1 MPSADASAPDA
12 FRLPRNV
19 KPSRYRLTLQPDLE
33 TFTFKGEQTV
43 DIEIVEPTSSV
54 ALNAAELEIGRAALR
69 RPPFDSPPEGGI
81 GGGNSPA
88 QGGNGGGLAALS
100 ISLDADAET
109 VTLDFGETLA
119 PGPAQLDLEFTGVL
133 NDRLVGFYRSEYQ
146 APNPE
151 TGESETRYLAT
162 TQFEATDARRAF
174 PCWDEP
180 AQKAV
185 FDVTLVFADGYQAVS
200 NTPIVE
206 EKILRSA
213 QNDNG
218 SGQNDNGAVQS
229 DVGPGLKSVRFA
241 ETPVMSTYLL
251 AFVVGD
257 LAAVA
262 ADAADGTRVGVWTT
276 RGKENQAGFALDTSV
291 KLLGYFNE
299 YFGIPYPLPKL
310 DHIAIPDFA
319 AGAMENWGCV
329 TYRETALLVDPENS
343 SAGTRQRVAE
353 VVAHEMAHMWFGDLV
368 TMEWWD
374 DLWLNESF
382 ASWMG
387 TKAVDWLFPDWEM
400 WTQFVNM
407 DTNRALS
414 LDGLKNSHPI
424 EQEVKNPAEVSQ
436 LFDAISYSKG
446 ASVIRMLEQFLGPE
460 VFRGGLYRYLSGNEY
475 GNART
480 QDLWAALEQESGQ
493 PVTAIMDSWVM
504 QMGYPVLQVEAERSA
519 DDAQLSL
526 SQERFVYDRPEIA
539 ELDGDA
545 PPDIPDIEDAGEIW
559 RVPVTVSAPGQV
571 TASTVMEAREAQLT
585 IPTGDWYKVNADQ
598 TGFYRVNYSGDDW
611 RRLAPAISSR
621 ELPATD
627 RLGIQNDAY
636 ALSRAGLLPITQFL
650 ELAGSYS
657 GETDASVWSD
667 LASNLRD
674 IEQLIAAEPVRPA
687 YQKFGRELFGPAAR
701 RAGWTPRPGDG
712 HLDSLLRSTVLGQAG
727 SYNDPETLAQ
737 ATELFNSYLSDP
749 EAVHPDLRGVVFSLA
764 AQAPTSDSERR
775 ATFDRLWELEGR
787 ATLQEEKIRLL
798 LSMSRFQDA
807 GLLRETLE
815 RALSPRVRS
824 QDTITVVSGVAANPV
839 GREPAWEFIKDNWAE
854 FDRRYGG
861 GGFGLMRLVSV
872 CSSFT
877 TEERRADVEGFFAEH
892 PAPAA
897 ERTIRQALERIR
909 LNIRWLEQ
917 NLPALN
923 AWFGV

>member
-1 MPSADASAPDA
+1 MPSADAVV
-12 FRLPRNV
+12 LPANV
-19 KPSRYRLTLQPDLE
+19 KPSKYRMTLQPDLG
-33 TFTFKGEQTV
+33 TFRFQGEQTV
-43 DIEIVEPTSSV
+43 NIDIVKPT
-54 ALNAAELEIGRAALR
+54 ARIMMNAAELEISDVVLRSRGASIPVHSIALEE
-69 RPPFDSPPEGGI
+69 DT
-81 GGGNSPA
+81 
-88 QGGNGGGLAALS
+88 
-100 ISLDADAET
+100 ET
-109 VTLDFGETLA
+109 AILDFGRTLS
-119 PGPAQLDLEFTGVL
+119 PGPAELEMRFTGIL

-146 APNPE
+146 DNE
-151 TGESETRYLAT
+151 GQTRHLAT
-162 TQFEATDARRAF
+162 TQFEPTDARRAF

-185 FDVTLVFADGYQAVS
+185 FDVTLVFDDSLQAIS
-200 NTPIVE
+200 NTPIFE
-206 EKILRSA
+206 ETHPCLGLR
-213 QNDNG
+213 
-218 SGQNDNGAVQS
+218 
-229 DVGPGLKSVRFA
+229 SVRFG

-257 LAAVA
+257 LVSVE
-262 ADAADGTRVGVWTT
+262 ADAADGTRIGVWTT

-291 KLLGYFNE
+291 RLLGYFNE

-319 AGAMENWGCV
+319 AGAMENWGCI

-387 TKAVDWLFPDWEM
+387 TKSVNWLFPEWEM

-460 VFRGGLYRYLSGNEY
+460 VFQGGLYRYLKGNEY

-480 QDLWAALEQESGQ
+480 HDLWASLEEESGL
-493 PVTAIMDSWVM
+493 PVTDIMNSWVL
-504 QMGYPVLQVEAERSA
+504 QTGYPVVNVVAERRA
-519 DDAQLSL
+519 DEVEISL
-526 SQERFVYDRPEIA
+526 TQQRFVYDRPLDDEEPSQ
-539 ELDGDA
+539 EL
-545 PPDIPDIEDAGEIW
+545 W
-559 RVPVTVSAPGQV
+559 QVPVSVSAPGAAS
-571 TASTVMEAREAQLT
+571 ASTVMESRDAIISLPAAR
-585 IPTGDWYKVNADQ
+585 PSDDWYKINSNQ
-598 TGFYRVNYSGDDW
+598 TGFFRVNYTSEDW
-611 RRLAPAISSR
+611 ERLAPAISTQQ
-621 ELPATD
+621 LPATD

-674 IEQLIAAEPVRPA
+674 IEQLVAGEPVHPP
-687 YQKFGRELFGPAAR
+687 YQRFGRELFGPAAK
-701 RAGWTPRPGDG
+701 RAGWTPRQGEG
-712 HLDSLLRSTVLGQAG
+712 HLDSLLRSTVLGQSG
-727 SYNDPETLAQ
+727 SYNDEETLGHAGD
-737 ATELFNSYLSDP
+737 LFRQYLENP
-749 EAVHPDLRGVVFSLA
+749 EVVHPDLRGIVFALA
-764 AQAPTSDSERR
+764 AQGG
-775 ATFDRLWELEGR
+775 DRNTYDQLWELEARTGM
-787 ATLQEEKIRLL
+787 QEEKIRLL
-798 LSMSRFQDA
+798 LAMSRFQDV
-807 GLLRETLE
+807 GLLNDTLE
-815 RALSPRVRS
+815 SSLSSRVRS
-824 QDTITVVSGVAANPV
+824 QDTITVVSSVAANPK
-839 GREPAWEFIKDNWAE
+839 GRLPAWEFVKNNWGE

-861 GGFGLMRLVSV
+861 GGFGLMRLVSIV
-872 CSSFT
+872 NSFT
-877 TEERRADVEGFFAEH
+877 TDEQRQDVENFFAEN

-897 ERTIRQALERIR
+897 DRTIRQALERMH
-909 LNIRWLEQ
+909 LNIRWLET
-917 NLPALN
+917 NRSALN
-923 AWFGV
+923 AWFGL

>member
-1 MPSADASAPDA
+1 MPSADAVV
-12 FRLPRNV
+12 LPANV
-19 KPSRYRLTLQPDLE
+19 KPNKYRLTLQPDLN

-43 DIEIVEPTSSV
+43 DIEIVEPTARIV
-54 ALNAAELEIGRAALR
+54 LNAAELEISGVTLR
-69 RPPFDSPPEGGI
+69 RNGSETSPH
-81 GGGNSPA
+81 SV
-88 QGGNGGGLAALS
+88 
-100 ISLDADAET
+100 SLDADTET
-109 VTLDFGETLA
+109 VTLDFGRTLS
-119 PGPAQLDLEFTGVL
+119 PGRAQLEMAFTGIL

-146 APNPE
+146 DAE
-151 TGESETRYLAT
+151 GQTRHLAT

-185 FDVTLVFADGYQAVS
+185 FDVTLIFDDAYQAVS

-206 EKILRSA
+206 ESSPA
-213 QNDNG
+213 
-218 SGQNDNGAVQS
+218 
-229 DVGPGLKSVRFA
+229 PGLRSVRFG
-241 ETPVMSTYLL
+241 ETPIMSTYLL

-257 LAAVA
+257 LVSVE
-262 ADAADGTRVGVWTT
+262 ADAADGTRVGIWTT

-319 AGAMENWGCV
+319 AGAMENWGAV

-387 TKAVDWLFPDWEM
+387 TKAVDWLFPEWEM

-446 ASVIRMLEQFLGPE
+446 GSVIRMLENFLGPE
-460 VFRGGLYRYLSGNEY
+460 VFQGGLYRYLKGHEY

-480 QDLWAALEQESGQ
+480 QDLWEALEEESGL
-493 PVTAIMDSWVM
+493 PVTNIMDSWVK
-504 QMGYPVLQVEAERSA
+504 QTGYPVLQVQAARSE
-519 DDAQLSL
+519 DEVQVSL
-526 SQERFVYDRPEIA
+526 SQERFVYDRLLGEEEPNPEV
-539 ELDGDA
+539 
-545 PPDIPDIEDAGEIW
+545 W
-559 RVPVTVSAPGQV
+559 QVPVTVSAPG
-571 TASTVMEAREAQLT
+571 ASSASMVMEAKEAAVSL
-585 IPTGDWYKVNADQ
+585 PAASPANDWYKVNADQ
-598 TGFYRVNYSGDDW
+598 TGFYRVNYTNEDW
-611 RRLAPAISSR
+611 QRLAPAIRSL

-650 ELAGSYS
+650 ELAGSYA

-674 IEQLIAAEPVRPA
+674 IEQLIADEPVRPA
-687 YQKFGRELFGPAAR
+687 YQRFGRELFAPAAR
-701 RAGWTPRPGDG
+701 RAGWTPRPDDG
-712 HLDSLLRSTVLGQAG
+712 HLDSLLRSTVLGQSG
-727 SYNDPETLAQ
+727 TYNDPETLAQ
-737 ATELFNSYLSDP
+737 ATDLFQRYLSDP
-749 EAVHPDLRGVVFSLA
+749 DAVHPDLRGVVFSLA
-764 AQAPTSDSERR
+764 AQAGDR
-775 ATFDRLWELEGR
+775 ATYDQLWELEER
-787 ATLQEEKIRLL
+787 ASLQEEKIRLL
-798 LSMSRFQDA
+798 LAMSRFQDVN
-807 GLLRETLE
+807 LLNDTLE
-815 RALSPRVRS
+815 QSLSSRVRS
-824 QDTITVVSGVAANPV
+824 QDTITVVAGVAANPA
-839 GREPAWEFIKDNWAE
+839 GREPAWEFVKSNWAE

-861 GGFGLMRLVSV
+861 GGFGLMRLVSIV
-872 CSSFT
+872 NGFT
-877 TEERRADVEGFFAEH
+877 TEEGMADVEKFFTDN

-897 ERTIRQALERIR
+897 ERTIRQALERMR

-917 NLPALN
+917 NRPALN
-923 AWFGV
+923 AWFGL

>member
-1 MPSADASAPDA
+1 MPSADAVV
-12 FRLPRNV
+12 LPSNV
-19 KPSRYRLTLQPDLE
+19 KPSKYRLTLQPDLN

-43 DIEIVEPTSSV
+43 DIEIVEPTARIV
-54 ALNAAELEIGRAALR
+54 LNAAELEISGVTLR
-69 RPPFDSPPEGGI
+69 R
-81 GGGNSPA
+81 
-88 QGGNGGGLAALS
+88 NGS
-100 ISLDADAET
+100 ETSTHSVSLDADTET
-109 VTLDFGETLA
+109 VTLDFGRTLSH
-119 PGPAQLDLEFTGVL
+119 GRAQLEMEFTGIL

-146 APNPE
+146 DAE
-151 TGESETRYLAT
+151 GQTRHLAT

-185 FDVTLVFADGYQAVS
+185 FDVTLIFDDAYQAVS

-206 EKILRSA
+206 ESSPA
-213 QNDNG
+213 
-218 SGQNDNGAVQS
+218 
-229 DVGPGLKSVRFA
+229 PGLRSVRFG
-241 ETPVMSTYLL
+241 ETPIMSTYLL

-257 LAAVA
+257 LVSVE
-262 ADAADGTRVGVWTT
+262 ADAADGTRVGIWTT

-319 AGAMENWGCV
+319 AGAMENWGAV

-387 TKAVDWLFPDWEM
+387 TKAVDWLFPEWEM

-446 ASVIRMLEQFLGPE
+446 GSVIRMLENFLGPE
-460 VFRGGLYRYLSGNEY
+460 VFQGGLYRYLKGHEY

-480 QDLWAALEQESGQ
+480 QDLWAALEEESGL
-493 PVTAIMDSWVM
+493 PVTNIMDSWVK
-504 QMGYPVLQVEAERSA
+504 QTGYPVLQVQAARSE
-519 DDAQLSL
+519 DEVQVSL
-526 SQERFVYDRPEIA
+526 SQERFVYDRLLGEEEPNPEV
-539 ELDGDA
+539 
-545 PPDIPDIEDAGEIW
+545 W
-559 RVPVTVSAPGQV
+559 QVPVTVSASG
-571 TASTVMEAREAQLT
+571 ASSASMVMEAKEAAVSL
-585 IPTGDWYKVNADQ
+585 PAASPANGWYKVNADQ
-598 TGFYRVNYSGDDW
+598 TGFYRVNYTNEDW
-611 RRLAPAISSR
+611 QRLAPAIRSL

-650 ELAGSYS
+650 ELAGSYA

-674 IEQLIAAEPVRPA
+674 IEQLIADESVRPA
-687 YQKFGRELFGPAAR
+687 YQRFGRELFAPAAR
-701 RAGWTPRPGDG
+701 RAGWTPRPDDG
-712 HLDSLLRSTVLGQAG
+712 HLDSLLRSTVLGQSGA
-727 SYNDPETLAQ
+727 YNDPETLAQ
-737 ATELFNSYLSDP
+737 ATDLFQRYLSDP
-749 EAVHPDLRGVVFSLA
+749 DAVHPDLRGVVFSLA
-764 AQAPTSDSERR
+764 AQAGDR
-775 ATFDRLWELEGR
+775 ATYDQLWELEER
-787 ATLQEEKIRLL
+787 ASLQEEKIRLL
-798 LSMSRFQDA
+798 LAMSRFQDVN
-807 GLLRETLE
+807 LLNDTLE
-815 RALSPRVRS
+815 RSLSSKVRS
-824 QDTITVVSGVAANPV
+824 QDTITVVAGVAANPA
-839 GREPAWEFIKDNWAE
+839 GRGPAWEFVKSNWAE

-861 GGFGLMRLVSV
+861 GGFALMRLVSIV
-872 CSSFT
+872 NGFT
-877 TEERRADVEGFFAEH
+877 TEEGMADVEKFFTDN

-897 ERTIRQALERIR
+897 ERTIRQALERMR

-917 NLPALN
+917 NRPALN
-923 AWFGV
+923 AWFGL

>member
-1 MPSADASAPDA
+1 MPSADAIV
-12 FRLPRNV
+12 LPANV
-19 KPSRYRLTLQPDLE
+19 KPSKYRMTLQPDLG
-33 TFTFKGEQTV
+33 TFTFTGEQTIDV
-43 DIEIVEPTSSV
+43 DILVPT
-54 ALNAAELEIGRAALR
+54 ARIMLNAAELEISEVSLR
-69 RPPFDSPPEGGI
+69 R
-81 GGGNSPA
+81 
-88 QGGNGGGLAALS
+88 NGASLSASS
-100 ISLDADAET
+100 ISLDEDTET
-109 VTLDFGETLA
+109 ATLDFGRTLA
-119 PGPAQLDLEFTGVL
+119 QGPAQIDMKFKGIL

-146 APNPE
+146 DTE
-151 TGESETRYLAT
+151 GQTRHLAT

-185 FDVTLVFADGYQAVS
+185 FDVTLVFDDSLQAVS

-206 EKILRSA
+206 ETVPA
-213 QNDNG
+213 
-218 SGQNDNGAVQS
+218 
-229 DVGPGLKSVRFA
+229 PGLRSVRFG
-241 ETPVMSTYLL
+241 ETPIMSTYLL

-257 LAAVA
+257 IVSVEE
-262 ADAADGTRVGVWTT
+262 DAADGTTVGVWTT
-276 RGKENQAGFALDTSV
+276 RGKENQAAFALDTSV

-446 ASVIRMLEQFLGPE
+446 GSVLRMLENFLTPD
-460 VFRGGLYRYLSGNEY
+460 VFQKGLYRYLKANEY

-480 QDLWAALEQESGQ
+480 QDLWAALEEESGL
-493 PVTAIMDSWVM
+493 PVTSIMDSWVK
-504 QMGYPVLQVEAERSA
+504 QTGYPVLRIESDRSSDGVQVSV
-519 DDAQLSL
+519 
-526 SQERFVYDRPEIA
+526 SQERFVYDHLLGEEEPNPEV
-539 ELDGDA
+539 
-545 PPDIPDIEDAGEIW
+545 W
-559 RVPVTVSAPGQV
+559 QVPVSVSAPGDAA
-571 TASTVMEAREAQLT
+571 ASTVMEGREAVIT
-585 IPTGDWYKVNADQ
+585 VPAARPSEDWYKVNADQ
-598 TGFYRVNYSGDDW
+598 TGFYRVNYTSDDW
-611 RRLAPAISSR
+611 QRLAPAIRAR

-636 ALSRAGLLPITQFL
+636 ALSRAGLLPVTQFL
-650 ELAGSYS
+650 ELAGSYA

-674 IEQLIAAEPVRPA
+674 IEQLIAGEDVHPA
-687 YQKFGRELFGPAAR
+687 YQRFGRELFGPAAR
-701 RAGWTPRPGDG
+701 RAGWTPRPEDG
-712 HLDSLLRSTVLGQAG
+712 HLDSLLRSTVLGQSG
-727 SYNDPETLAQ
+727 SYGDEETLSQ
-737 ATELFNSYLSDP
+737 ASDLFRQYLENP
-749 EAVHPDLRGVVFSLA
+749 EAVHPDLRGIVFSLA
-764 AQAPTSDSERR
+764 AQAG
-775 ATFDRLWELEGR
+775 DRTTYDQLWELEER
-787 ATLQEEKIRLL
+787 TSMQEEKVRLL
-798 LSMSRFQDA
+798 LAMSRFQDV
-807 GLLRETLE
+807 GLLNETL
-815 RALSPRVRS
+815 ASSLGQRVRS
-824 QDTITVVSGVAANPV
+824 QDTITVVAGVAANPI
-839 GREPAWEFIKDNWAE
+839 GREPAWEFVKSNWAE

-861 GGFGLMRLVSV
+861 GGFGLMRLVSIV
-872 CSSFT
+872 NSFT
-877 TEERRADVEGFFAEH
+877 TEERMADVEKFFTDN

-897 ERTIRQALERIR
+897 ERTIRQALERMR

-917 NLPALN
+917 NRGALN
-923 AWFGV
+923 SWFGA

>member
-1 MPSADASAPDA
+1 MPSAEAVI
-12 FRLPRNV
+12 LPSNV
-19 KPSRYRLTLQPDLE
+19 KPSKYRMTLHPDLE
-33 TFTFKGEQTV
+33 TFTFQGEQTV
-43 DIEIVEPTSSV
+43 DIEIVVPTARVS
-54 ALNAAELEIGRAALR
+54 LNAAELEISGATLR
-69 RPPFDSPPEGGI
+69 R
-81 GGGNSPA
+81 
-88 QGGNGGGLAALS
+88 NGRTIAVHS
-100 ISLDADAET
+100 ISLDADTET
-109 VTLDFGETLA
+109 AILDFGETLSQ
-119 PGPAQLDLEFTGVL
+119 GPAQLDMQFTGIL
-133 NDRLVGFYRSEYQ
+133 NDRLVGFYRSAYQ
-146 APNPE
+146 DE
-151 TGESETRYLAT
+151 VGQTHYLAT

-185 FDVTLVFADGYQAVS
+185 FDVTLVFADGYEAVS

-206 EKILRSA
+206 EKSPA
-213 QNDNG
+213 
-218 SGQNDNGAVQS
+218 
-229 DVGPGLKSVRFA
+229 PGLKSVRFG

-257 LAAVA
+257 LVSVE
-262 ADAADGTRVGVWTT
+262 DEAADGTKVGVWTT

-407 DTNRALS
+407 DTNRAFS

-446 ASVIRMLEQFLGPE
+446 GSVLRMLENFLGPE
-460 VFRGGLYRYLSGNEY
+460 VFRGGLYRYLKAHEY
-475 GNART
+475 ANART
-480 QDLWAALEQESGQ
+480 QDLWAALEEESGL
-493 PVTAIMDSWVM
+493 PVTTIMDSWVK
-504 QMGYPVLQVEAERSA
+504 QTGYPVLEVEADRRA
-519 DDAQLSL
+519 GDVQISL
-526 SQERFVYDRPEIA
+526 SQERFVYDRPLGGQEPSS
-539 ELDGDA
+539 EV
-545 PPDIPDIEDAGEIW
+545 W
-559 RVPVTVSAPGQV
+559 QVPVTVSAPGAAS
-571 TASTVMEAREAQLT
+571 ASTVMDSKEAVVTLPAAT
-585 IPTGDWYKVNADQ
+585 PSDDWYKVNADQ
-598 TGFYRVNYSGDDW
+598 TGFFRVNYSADDW
-611 RRLAPAISSR
+611 QRLAPAISAR
-621 ELPATD
+621 EFPATD

-650 ELAGSYS
+650 ELAGSYT

-674 IEQLIAAEPVRPA
+674 IEQLIAGEPVHPA
-687 YQKFGRELFGPAAR
+687 YQRFGRELFGPAAR
-701 RAGWTPRPGDG
+701 RAGWTPRPQDG
-712 HLDSLLRSTVLGQAG
+712 HLDSLLRSTVLGQSG
-727 SYNDPETLAQ
+727 SYNDPETLEQ
-737 ATELFNSYLSDP
+737 ASDLFLQYLENPD
-749 EAVHPDLRGVVFSLA
+749 AVHPDLRGVVFSLA
-764 AQAPTSDSERR
+764 AQAGDR
-775 ATFDRLWELEGR
+775 ATYDQLWELEQR
-787 ATLQEEKIRLL
+787 TSLQEEKIRLL
-798 LSMSRFQDA
+798 LAMSRFQDPE
-807 GLLRETLE
+807 LLNETLE
-815 RALSPRVRS
+815 RALSARVRS
-824 QDTITVVSGVAANPV
+824 QDTITVVGGVAANSK
-839 GREPAWEFIKDNWAE
+839 GRQPAWDFVKSNWDE

-861 GGFGLMRLVSV
+861 GGFGLMRLVSI

-877 TEERRADVEGFFAEH
+877 TDEQRADVENFFAEN

-897 ERTIRQALERIR
+897 ERTIRQVLERVS

-917 NLPALN
+917 NRPALN
-923 AWFGV
+923 SWFGV